1 MSATVHDVRYRI
13 ERDRGAVLILVLAVA
28 IVLSLVVLA
37 LTNFVAADLRYA
49 RVIDGQAK
57 RLASAQSGID
67 YALDRM
73 RLNQT
78 LCATKAA
85 SVGAVGLN
93 GANLA
98 PVGTPLPQELNDTT
112 TRITCKRLDGAI
124 ADVAGWAVI
133 IANNGTTPPNDQIQV
148 DMDDTAVISG
158 PVFLPDPSRTV
169 MSQDDSAV
177 EVDDGD
183 LWYTR
188 SNCNTPAPFTN
199 TELEARDIL
208 ISPSEARGGHL
219 HATTLGIRVLRAS

>member
-1 MSATVHDVRYRI
+1 M
-13 ERDRGAVLILVLAVA
+13 LLVLAVA

-37 LTNFVAADLRYA
+37 LTNFVAADLRYGRA
-49 RVIDGQAK
+49 VDVQAK
-57 RLASAQSGID
+57 RLPSAESGID
-67 YALDRM
+67 YAVDRL

-85 SVGAVGLN
+85 STGLVSLN
-93 GANLA
+93 GANLSPA
-98 PVGTPLPQELNDTT
+98 GTPLPQELNDTT

-124 ADVAGWAVI
+124 ADVAGWAVV
-133 IANNGTTPPNDQIQV
+133 IANSGTSPPNDQIQV

-183 LWYTR
+183 LWYT
-188 SNCNTPAPFTN
+188 
-199 TELEARDIL
+199 AR
-208 ISPSEARGGHL
+208 
-219 HATTLGIRVLRAS
+219 